1 MIKNLNIIFP
11 GTNKVITLKEKQ
23 VMQYEYKMLR
33 RFNKDCSDRE
43 CKEIITSG
51 AVKDNISF
59 ISIAVNKS
67 GSLLFVSTNDS
78 RVICVD
84 LKTYIRVLDME
95 NRRG

>member
-1 MIKNLNIIFP
+1 MLINLIFP

-23 VMQYEYKMLR
+23 VMQYEYKMLY
-33 RFNKDCSDRE
+33 RFNRDCSDRD
-43 CKEIITSG
+43 CKEIITSD
-51 AVKDNISF
+51 AVKNNISF

-67 GSLLFVSTNDS
+67 GSLLFISTNDS

-84 LKTYIRVLDME
+84 LKSYVHVLDLE